1 MAGVLVKMLK
11 VHGQKAGL
19 AAQWLVEIKS
29 WLHEKEPDSREVF
42 GRALNAV
49 FSWLVALEIGWL
61 TKKLEGLENI
71 YYHIT
76 IDHSSSPMER
86 SSSSSPKKVGQLPN
100 GKEQFLP
107 NTTRTLFTFYPKDS
121 AATLPKVA
129 KSFQFQLWLRVK
141 LPLQG
146 GLWGT
151 EFQDR
156 VVWIGHF
163 MGGNLPL
170 EFLEEVHQL
179 TVWETGVN
187 LPETPD
193 LSLRLIFYI

>member
-1 MAGVLVKMLK
+1 MSRITNKRTNKTQKWPRGWNGLGERSLSSEFHANRSINKEMAGVLVKMLK

-29 WLHEKEPDSREVF
+29 SLHEKEPDSREVF

-86 SSSSSPKKVGQLPN
+86 SSSSSPKKVGQLPY

-107 NTTRTLFTFYPKDS
+107 KDSGETRTLFTFSPK
-121 AATLPKVA
+121 TVPRL
-129 KSFQFQLWLRVK
+129 FQK
-141 LPLQG
+141 
-146 GLWGT
+146 
-151 EFQDR
+151 
-156 VVWIGHF
+156 
-163 MGGNLPL
+163 
-170 EFLEEVHQL
+170 
-179 TVWETGVN
+179 
-187 LPETPD
+187 
-193 LSLRLIFYI
+193 

>member
-29 WLHEKEPDSREVF
+29 SLHEKEPDSREVF

-49 FSWLVALEIGWL
+49 FSWLVALEIGWF
-61 TKKLEGLENI
+61 TKKLELENI
-71 YYHIT
+71 YPFH

-129 KSFQFQLWLRVK
+129 KSFQFQLWLGVK

-179 TVWETGVN
+179 TVLETGVN

-193 LSLRLIFYI
+193 LSLGLILYI